1 MKNAKNR
8 RKFFFHRLEESFC
21 LEYGS
26 AFDFIAF
33 TGALSGGAPAVRP
46 LPFVKVLSKFRF
58 WKNLFIFFTG
68 KGLFFHEM
76 SAIPSD
82 S

>member
-1 MKNAKNR
+1 VNAVQPFVLVSPVANEN
-8 RKFFFHRLEESFC
+8 H
-21 LEYGS
+21 
-26 AFDFIAF
+26 
-33 TGALSGGAPAVRP
+33 P

>member
-1 MKNAKNR
+1 LILLHLPA
-8 RKFFFHRLEESFC
+8 HVP
-21 LEYGS
+21 
-26 AFDFIAF
+26 AA
-33 TGALSGGAPAVRP
+33 APAARLP
-46 LPFVKVLSKFRF
+46 PFVKVLSKFRF